1 MSSSLYQ
8 KYRPQTFSEVSGQL
22 ITIRTLT
29 NAIKNNHIGH
39 AYLFTGPRGT
49 GKTTLARIF
58 AKTIN
63 CLTPR
68 LIKKGNFVIEPCNQ
82 CENCNLI
89 QDEKALDLV
98 EIDAA
103 SHTGVDNIRAL
114 KKTVVLPPQGLKN
127 KIYIIDE
134 VHMLSMGAFN
144 ALLKT
149 LEEPPAHAIFI
160 LATTELHKVPDT
172 IVSRCQRF
180 NITPLTQKQIIQRLS
195 QIAKKENVVIDQEA
209 IETIALEAEGGM
221 RDAESMLTQ
230 VMALEDK
237 HISALEVQQILGF
250 SSKKRVVD
258 FIKLI
263 LTDKISRALEEVT
276 RLQSEGIS
284 LKNFNKNILDHLRN
298 LMIIKSVNEAEQK
311 NILSLSEE
319 KLIEFRKNVNQVPL
333 EKILS
338 LIDVFEKSLEK
349 FKQTTFPQLPLELA
363 VAELYTKS
371 SPSLSSQKNIQSP
384 ESTHQDNN
392 ENIVKKNKTQ
402 PKNKYSKK
410 PLVNKK
416 PPTISNST
424 TQSTATKKTV
434 TSSNIDLGKI
444 MEKWS
449 NVLEAIKP
457 FNHSI
462 HAFLKN
468 CTPCG
473 LKEDTLFIKTKYD
486 FYKDKL
492 SETENKLT
500 LQKVIAKIFGVSL
513 KVSFLTE
520 TESKA
525 MNFDTPTQKD
535 TNILHQAMQVMGGQ
549 IVN

>member
-492 SETENKLT
+492 SEAENKLT

>member
-68 LIKKGNFVIEPCNQ
+68 LIKKENFVIEPCNQ

-195 QIAKKENVVIDQEA
+195 QIAKKENVVIDREA

-371 SPSLSSQKNIQSP
+371 SPSLSSQKNIQPP

-416 PPTISNST
+416 PSTISNST

-492 SETENKLT
+492 SEAENKLT

-513 KVSFLTE
+513 KISFLTE
-520 TESKA
+520 TESKD
-525 MNFDTPTQKD
+525 MNFDAPTQKD